1 MAVVQKVNN
10 YGDDAIQQLT
20 PRDHV
25 RLRTGM
31 YVGTPGD
38 GSEREDALYVLVKEV
53 IDNGIDEFIMGYG
66 KTIEITLED
75 KRITVR
81 DYGRG
86 IPLNSLDSV
95 VSQINTGA
103 KYEQGEDSA
112 FDKTVGLNGVGVKA
126 VNYLSTEFIVR
137 SVRDGESREVTFCQG
152 LLQNDVRQSDVKEK
166 NGTFVSFVPDPE
178 IFPNY
183 EFNID
188 YIKQM
193 IHNYAYLNVGLT
205 LVFNGENY
213 SSKNGLLDLVNDSM
227 ENQTMLYPP
236 IHL

>member
-1 MAVVQKVNN
+1 MAEVQKKNS

-20 PRDHV
+20 PREHV
-25 RLRTGM
+25 RRRTSM

-38 GSEREDALYVLVKEV
+38 GSERDDALYVLVKEV

-66 KTIEITLED
+66 KSIEITLAD
-75 KRITVR
+75 NRVTVR

-103 KYEQGEDSA
+103 KYDQGEDSA

-137 SVRDGESREVTFCQG
+137 SVRDGEARKVTFSQG
-152 LLQNDVRQSDVKEK
+152 IMLSDERESGVYLRVVRSRSGDLPELSVQYRLYRAD
-166 NGTFVSFVPDPE
+166 GT
-178 IFPNY
+178 
-183 EFNID
+183 
-188 YIKQM
+188 
-193 IHNYAYLNVGLT
+193 
-205 LVFNGENY
+205 
-213 SSKNGLLDLVNDSM
+213 
-227 ENQTMLYPP
+227 
-236 IHL
+236 

>member
-188 YIKQM
+188 YIKQS
-193 IHNYAYLNVGLT
+193 IL
-205 LVFNGENY
+205 
-213 SSKNGLLDLVNDSM
+213 
-227 ENQTMLYPP
+227 
-236 IHL
+236 

>member
-1 MAVVQKVNN
+1 MAEVQKNN
-10 YGDDAIQQLT
+10 SYGDDAIQQLT

-25 RLRTGM
+25 RLRTSM

-38 GSEREDALYVLVKEV
+38 GSERDDALYVLVKEV

-66 KTIEITLED
+66 KSIEITLEG
-75 KRITVR
+75 KRVTVR

-103 KYEQGEDSA
+103 KYNQGEDSA

-126 VNYLSTEFIVR
+126 VNYLSTEFVVR
-137 SVRDGESREVTFCQG
+137 SVRDGEARKVTFSQG
-152 LLQNDVRQSDVKEK
+152 LLLSDERESGVKEK

-178 IFPNY
+178 I
-183 EFNID
+183 
-188 YIKQM
+188 
-193 IHNYAYLNVGLT
+193 
-205 LVFNGENY
+205 
-213 SSKNGLLDLVNDSM
+213 
-227 ENQTMLYPP
+227 
-236 IHL
+236 